1 MINEFIGVRD
11 MLEFN
16 GDDDLFVGD
25 EILKEYGDCCD
36 CGLCCKYFQPLPFF
50 KEEIKEIADFLGINE
65 DIFYKKYVN
74 AKYKDKDNQEISLK
88 TPCPFLENNNC
99 LIYEHRGFVCRTFP
113 LCINL
118 TTNEA
123 VLSGIYFCP
132 QATQFY
138 EGLLDFLKKN
148 HPTEYKKLILMEKQL
163 QIQEGGLKIQGK
175 STIFSAYLDWLHI
188 QDY

>member
-16 GDDDLFVGD
+16 YDDDLFVGD
-25 EILKEYGDCCD
+25 EILKEFGDCCD
-36 CGLCCKYFQPLPFF
+36 CGLCCKFFQPLPFY
-50 KEEIKEIADFLGINE
+50 KNEIKEIADFLGITE

-74 AKYKDKDNQEISLK
+74 AKYKDMDNQEISLK

-99 LIYEHRGFVCRTFP
+99 LIYKNRGFVCRTFP

-123 VLSGIYFCP
+123 VLSGVYFCP

-138 EGLLDFLKKN
+138 EGLLEFNKKN
-148 HPTEYKKLILMEKQL
+148 NPN
-163 QIQEGGLKIQGK
+163 
-175 STIFSAYLDWLHI
+175 
-188 QDY
+188 